1 MERPERERIVV
12 VGHGMVAHHF
22 CERLAERTADRF
34 QLEVFSEETHPAY
47 DRVHLSDYFAGKAAH
62 DLLLTSSEWYRE
74 RGIELHLGDPV
85 VEIDRAAR
93 RIVSRSGHTV
103 EYDWL
108 VLATGSAPF
117 VPRVPGIEQRGV
129 FVYRTLDDLAAIR
142 DWSAHASCGA
152 VIGGGLLGLEA
163 AKALVDLGLTTHVVE
178 IAPRLL
184 PRQVDAAG
192 GELLRRRI
200 EALGVSVHLG
210 CELERVLGTHAVS
223 GIRMRNG
230 HELPVDLLLV
240 SAGIRPRDEL
250 ARAAGLRLGP
260 RGGIAID
267 DDLATSDPR
276 VFAIGEC
283 ASHAGSVYGLV
294 APGYQMAAAL
304 AERLCGGGAA
314 FRGGDL
320 SAKLKL
326 LGVDVASVGDAF
338 ADERH
343 EKRAQSV
350 TFEDRVRGVYQKLLL
365 SEDGSAL
372 LGAVLVGDVRCY
384 ARLLRAV
391 RERMPVPEQPH
402 ELLFEGSMRGAA
414 ASADDPGEQVC
425 SCNNVSLGEIAS
437 AIAERKLE
445 SVGGIKACTRAG
457 TGCGGCIPR
466 VQQILEAQ
474 LAKAGLEV
482 KRIVCEH
489 FPYSRQELFQIIKLG
504 RIDSFDAVL
513 AKHGKGSGCEICR
526 PAVASILAST
536 WSDLVLNHQTIQDTN
551 DRFLANIQ
559 RGGTYSVIPRVP
571 GGEITPEK
579 LMALGRIAQRY
590 DLYCKITGGQRID
603 LLGARVDQLPDI
615 WEELVDE
622 GFESGHAYGK
632 ALRTVKSCV
641 GSTWCRFGVQD
652 STGLAIRLEE
662 RYRGIRAPHKLK
674 SAVSGCIR
682 ECAEAQSKDFGVI
695 ATEKGWNL
703 YLAGN
708 GGARPRHADLIAS
721 DLDEPTLVRLID
733 RFLVYYIQTAN
744 PLERTAR
751 WIERMDGGIDYLR
764 SVIVEDALGI
774 CAQLEQ
780 DMDYLVDSYR
790 CEWAEVV
797 RNPERRASFRHFA
810 NSSEPDSTLGF
821 VREREQRRPAD
832 WADPSPLPAAAP
844 GAEDAEGG
852 WVRVAPAASFPRDGG
867 SAVKIGAEQIAVFH
881 FAARG
886 EWYASQNLCPH
897 RKDMV
902 LGRGLLGDQQG
913 EPKVACPMHKKT
925 FSLCTGKGL
934 NDASYAIRVF
944 PVEVRDGDVY
954 VKLPASGLEGA
965 AGAPEICAPRG
976 AA

>member
-1 MERPERERIVV
+1 MERAERERIVV

-22 CERLAERTADRF
+22 CERIVERASGRF
-34 QLEVFSEETHPAY
+34 AVEVFSEETHPAY
-47 DRVHLSDYFAGKAAH
+47 DRVHLSEYFAGKAAH
-62 DLLLTSSEWYRE
+62 ELLLTSSDWYRE
-74 RGIELHLGDPV
+74 RAIELHLGDPV

-93 RIVSRSGHTV
+93 RVVSRSGHTV
-103 EYDWL
+103 PYDWL

-129 FVYRTLDDLAAIR
+129 FVYRTLDDLASIR
-142 DWSAHASCGA
+142 AWSGQATCGA

-163 AKALVDLGLTTHVVE
+163 AKALLDLGLRTHVVE
-178 IAPRLL
+178 IAPRLM

-192 GELLRRRI
+192 GELLRKRI
-200 EALGVSVHLG
+200 ETLGVSVHLG

-223 GIRMRNG
+223 GIRMRDGN
-230 HELPVDLLLV
+230 ELPVDLLLV

-250 ARAAGLRLGP
+250 ARASGLRIGA

-276 VFAIGEC
+276 IFAVGEC

-304 AERLCGGGAA
+304 ADRLCGGSAQ

-338 ADERH
+338 ADERDD
-343 EKRAQSV
+343 KRAQSV
-350 TFEDRVRGVYQKLLL
+350 IFEDRVRGVYQKLLL

-372 LGAVLVGDVRCY
+372 LGAVLIGDVQCY
-384 ARLLRAV
+384 SRLLRAV

-402 ELLFEGSMRGAA
+402 ELLFEGSGRAA
-414 ASADDPGEQVC
+414 PSADDPGEQVC

-445 SVGGIKACTRAG
+445 SVGGIKACTKAG

-474 LAKAGLEV
+474 LAKAGREV

-504 RIDSFDAVL
+504 RIDSFNAVL
-513 AKHGKGSGCEICR
+513 AKHGKGNGCEICR

-536 WSDLVLNHQTIQDTN
+536 WSDLILNHQMIQDTN

-615 WEELVDE
+615 WEELVDA

-641 GSTWCRFGVQD
+641 GSTWCRYGVQD

-708 GGARPRHADLIAS
+708 GGAKPRHADLIAS
-721 DLDEPTLVRLID
+721 DLDEDTLVRLID

-764 SVIVEDALGI
+764 SVIVDDALGI
-774 CAQLEQ
+774 CAQLER
-780 DMDYLVDSYR
+780 DMEHLVDSYT

-797 RNPERRASFRHFA
+797 RSPERRALFRHFA
-810 NSSEPDSTLGF
+810 NSSEPDATLDF
-821 VREREQRRPAD
+821 VREREQRRPSD
-832 WADPSPLPAAAP
+832 WPDPAPLPPAAAT
-844 GAEDAEGG
+844 EDGR
-852 WVRVAPAASFPRDGG
+852 WVRVAPATSFPRDGG
-867 SAVKIGAEQIAVFH
+867 SAVKVGDDQIAVFH

-902 LGRGLLGDQQG
+902 LGRGLLGDQAG

-934 NDASYAIRVF
+934 NDPNYAIRVF

-954 VKLPASGLEGA
+954 VKLPTAGLEACGVHAPVSA
-965 AGAPEICAPRG
+965 AQEIA
-976 AA
+976 